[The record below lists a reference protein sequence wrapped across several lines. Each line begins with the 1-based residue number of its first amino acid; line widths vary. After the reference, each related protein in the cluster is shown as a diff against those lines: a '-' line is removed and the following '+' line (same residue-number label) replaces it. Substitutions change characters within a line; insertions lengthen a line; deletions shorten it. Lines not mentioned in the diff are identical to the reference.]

1 MSPEE
6 TAGRCGNCH
15 RLRRLHVGDRC
26 PSLGLHVSLDADS
39 VQRAVATGHPK
50 LLRAVIGGAV
60 TNKAM
65 TGVSI
70 VNLRVGR
77 VVDGVFVPI
86 EVAKC

>member
-6 TAGRCGNCH
+6 TAERCGNCH

-39 VQRAVATGHPK
+39 VQRAVATGHPR
-50 LLRAVIGGAV
+50 LLRAVIDGV
-60 TNKAM
+60 VSNNAM

-77 VVDGVFVPI
+77 VVDGAFVPI